1 MIICADDFGIS
12 PAVNTG
18 ILELASA
25 KRISSIS
32 CMMIGP
38 SVEHAMAE
46 LRLFEKRFDAGLHL
60 VLTNDPPL
68 TNLSTDSGLTDPQ
81 GNLLSF
87 GKLMKNAFLKKI
99 DNVALKKEISAQ
111 LDRFMTL
118 SGHPPDY
125 IDGHQHIQQLP
136 IIRDAIVEVAQ
147 ELLKNNPNTYIRVA
161 QLPRKWLMT
170 TGVSRLG
177 RFFLGNFFI
186 MYPGKSMI
194 RLMAQ
199 NNIPH
204 NRFLLGYYDYM
215 ISNKFADIFHWYL
228 TLHPKE
234 NDIFFCHPGYVD
246 QELRNRDS
254 VVDSRIDVL
263 EFLKSNDCMEMMRRE
278 DVKINT
284 FSSSSDLRAA

>member
-1 MIICADDFGIS
+1 MIICADDYGLS
-12 PAVNTG
+12 PAVSAG
-18 ILELASA
+18 IIELIEAN
-25 KRISSIS
+25 RISAVS
-32 CMMIGP
+32 CMMIG
-38 SVEHAMAE
+38 SELESAMQQ
-46 LRLFEKRFDAGLHL
+46 LRLLKKRIDTGLHL
-60 VLTNDPPL
+60 VLTNDQPL
-68 TNLSTDSGLTDPQ
+68 THPKLDSGLVNMQ
-81 GNLLSF
+81 GDLLPF
-87 GKLMKNAFLKKI
+87 GKLMQNAYKNRI
-99 DNVALKKEISAQ
+99 DHEALIKEISVQ
-111 LDRFMTL
+111 LKRFTALM
-118 SGHPPDY
+118 GRPPDY

-147 ELLKNNPNTYIRVA
+147 ELLKNNPNTYIRVS

-186 MYPGKSMI
+186 MYTGKSMI